1 MIIKL
6 KWHDLKPCFSSLSL
20 RVCDF
25 VKWEPCHP
33 MFFVSFFFFLT
44 HHLPWNLRLC
54 LEFMDTSILS
64 SEVVRYIFET
74 VAVVSSL
81 LNLLPSIYSFNC
93 SWLHF
98 CKVDLIVANYK
109 IFVVNARR
117 CVGKKRSLT
126 FRTWTFRGPFVGH
139 NN

>member
-1 MIIKL
+1 MTRL
-6 KWHDLKPCFSSLSL
+6 KTLF
-20 RVCDF
+20 F
-25 VKWEPCHP
+25 
-33 MFFVSFFFFLT
+33 FFVITCLWLCQMRTMSSDVFCFFFFLT